1 MQLPAPETTR
11 SLVRLL
17 AFGLVLALSLA
28 VQSVAAQ
35 TTRFV
40 APTGADAGNCSDAA
54 SPCQTVGYA
63 ISESENGDVLEL
75 AAGEYTESLEIN
87 GLDLTIRGAGDG
99 AGGSILQA
107 HPEAPESASDRVI
120 FIRNGADVTIE
131 SVWIRHGNATGSGG
145 GIWVFGASA
154 LTLTDSTVSHN
165 RASSGGGGISFEGTE
180 LSITRSRI
188 LNNQALGTAAF
199 TGGGGGI
206 RSANGST
213 VMLVEST
220 VDGNVGVVHSG
231 GIRINGSGAAPSSLA
246 VDRSTIS
253 NNATD
258 APASQSGNGGGVY
271 ANGATDLVVVNSTLS
286 GNSGG
291 NGTAIYFPV
300 SAGTGSRSLTLVNST
315 ITNNLGRSDDGAVR
329 FPGAAVSVVSN
340 TIIADQQGVTRDC
353 DNPGGS
359 TGHNLSSDDSCAFT
373 EPGDLQN
380 ANAALGPLAENGG
393 STLTHTLLAGSA
405 AIGAGDPD
413 VCAAPPINGMD
424 QRGEIRGTEACAMG
438 AVEAAPSEPEP
449 EPAPM
454 VIAIDPDS
462 GPVAGGTAVTI
473 TGENFEAGAGVRLG
487 ASNCLDIDV
496 LDSSTIACSTPP
508 GPEGPVDVVVENP
521 DGQSGSLIDGYT
533 YVDEPDPDPEPEPE
547 PSLSITGVDPDRGPE
562 AGGTAVTVIG
572 TGFQEAAIVE
582 FGAASCLDV
591 IVVDDTAIDCITPA
605 GPPGPVDVRVMNPDK
620 GSAVLP
626 DGFTYLPEED
636 EDEPTEA
643 VPVPLLDWKGLLLL
657 MLLVLVLGAIRIRA

>member
-1 MQLPAPETTR
+1 MQLPATETTR
-11 SLVRLL
+11 SPVRLL
-17 AFGLVLALSLA
+17 ALGLVLALSLA

-75 AAGEYTESLEIN
+75 AAGEYTESLEII
-87 GLDLTIRGAGDG
+87 GLELTIRGAGDG
-99 AGGSILQA
+99 AGGTILQA
-107 HPEAPESASDRVI
+107 HPEDPESASDRVM
-120 FIRNGADVTIE
+120 FIRNGAEVTIE
-131 SVWIRHGNATGSGG
+131 SVWVRHGNASGSGG

-165 RASSGGGGISFEGTE
+165 RASAGGGGISFEGTE

-188 LNNQALGTAAF
+188 LNNQALGTLAF

-213 VMLVEST
+213 VVLVEST
-220 VDGNVGVVHSG
+220 VDGNLAVVHSG
-231 GIRINGSGAAPSSLA
+231 GIRINGSGASPSSMT

-258 APASQSGNGGGVY
+258 APGAQTGNGGGIF

-291 NGTAIYFPV
+291 NGTAIFFPV
-300 SAGTGSRSLTLVNST
+300 TGGTGSRSLTLINST
-315 ITNNLGRSDDGAVR
+315 ITNNQGRSDDGAVR

-340 TIIADQQGVTRDC
+340 TIIADQQGLTRDC
-353 DNPGGS
+353 ANPGGS
-359 TGHNLSSDDSCAFT
+359 TGHNLSSDDSCAFI

-405 AIGAGDPD
+405 AVGAGDPD
-413 VCAAPPINGMD
+413 VCAAPPVNGMD

-438 AVEAAPSEPEP
+438 AVEAAPSEPEPEPEP

-487 ASNCLDIDV
+487 ASDCMDIAV

-508 GPEGPVDVVVENP
+508 GPEGPIDVVVENP
-521 DGQSGSLIDGYT
+521 DGQSGTLNNGYT
-533 YVDEPDPDPEPEPE
+533 YLDEPEPE
-547 PSLSITGVDPDRGPE
+547 PILSITGVDPDRGPE
-562 AGGTAVTVIG
+562 AGGTSVTVSG
-572 TGFQEAAIVE
+572 TGFQEGAEVN
-582 FGAASCLDV
+582 FGAAPCRDV
-591 IVVDDTAIDCITPA
+591 IVVDDTEIDCITPA
-605 GPPGPVDVRVMNPDK
+605 GPPGPVDVSVINPDK
-620 GSAVLP
+620 EQAVLP
-626 DGFTYLPEED
+626 DGFTYLPDDD

-643 VPVPLLDWKGLLLL
+643 VPVPLLDWQGLLLL
-657 MLLVLVLGAIRIRA
+657 MLLVLVLAAIRIRA